1 MPSPLVLPRLRFV
14 DLKGPFA
21 RRSSLFTM
29 QAKLTVIGGKA
40 NRKELSLNIPVIV
53 GRSRGVG
60 LTIAH
65 PMVSRQ
71 HCEIF
76 ETDGALRIR
85 DLGSTNGTFVGGKKV
100 PEAVLRPHDQ
110 FSIGPL
116 TFEIDYQYVGD
127 ATVVEE
133 HYGDLTGGDARA
145 TSLAAEGAA
154 VDDEAPPEGGFT
166 PVSGGEPAED
176 AAFDFLGM
184 ASEPPAEAEAA
195 PPDEEAVDAPPPAPM
210 EFVEQPAEVSAEATE
225 YYSPEEKQDFAD
237 KPPAAEEPEPAMPFP
252 SFEPEAEVAPDFTA
266 GPEAPVWEE
275 DEAPIDEGSVDEIPV
290 DPIQPADVAAWEAP
304 DDVPPLDFEPAVPE
318 ETASLPTTIAPPPP
332 SATEDEVVDFAAW
345 SARQAGGAAAA
356 SPPEPVADPD
366 LGMSEEPAA
375 DSRASPWES
384 PVDDGDAPL
393 PPPPVAASKPNPKK
407 AWWPFGKGKGGG
419 KTKPGPESRAPSPD
433 LASFGDEQAPA
444 VESPPEGQDQTA
456 EPPLPPPQKAE
467 GGSPTADDERQADL
481 NDFLNGLG

>member
-1 MPSPLVLPRLRFV
+1 MPFPLVLPRLRFV

-53 GRSRGVG
+53 GRSREVG

-76 ETDGALRIR
+76 EADGALRIR

-133 HYGDLTGGDARA
+133 HYGDVTGGDARA
-145 TSLAAEGAA
+145 TRLAAERVAA
-154 VDDEAPPEGGFT
+154 DEEAPPEDGSA
-166 PVSGGEPAED
+166 PVSGGEPDED

-184 ASEPPAEAEAA
+184 ASEPPAEAEAE
-195 PPDEEAVDAPPPAPM
+195 PLDEEAVEAPPPAPM
-210 EFVEQPAEVSAEATE
+210 EFVEQSAEVS
-225 YYSPEEKQDFAD
+225 
-237 KPPAAEEPEPAMPFP
+237 
-252 SFEPEAEVAPDFTA
+252 
-266 GPEAPVWEE
+266 

-290 DPIQPADVAAWEAP
+290 DEIPVDPIPPADVPAWEAP
-304 DDVPPLDFEPAVPE
+304 DDVPPLDFESAVPE
-318 ETASLPTTIAPPPP
+318 ETASLPPPP

-345 SARQAGGAAAA
+345 SARQAGGADAA
-356 SPPEPVADPD
+356 SPPEPVAGPD
-366 LGMSEEPAA
+366 VGVSEDEEPAA
-375 DSRASPWES
+375 DSRVSPWEN
-384 PVDDGDAPL
+384 PVDDGDASL

-419 KTKPGPESRAPSPD
+419 KSQPGPASSAPAPD
-433 LASFGDEQAPA
+433 FRSVGDEQAPA
-444 VESPPEGQDQTA
+444 VEATPEGQDQTA
-456 EPPLPPPQKAE
+456 EPPLPPPQKADR
-467 GGSPTADDERQADL
+467 GDPTADDERQADL
-481 NDFLNGLG
+481 DDFLNGLG